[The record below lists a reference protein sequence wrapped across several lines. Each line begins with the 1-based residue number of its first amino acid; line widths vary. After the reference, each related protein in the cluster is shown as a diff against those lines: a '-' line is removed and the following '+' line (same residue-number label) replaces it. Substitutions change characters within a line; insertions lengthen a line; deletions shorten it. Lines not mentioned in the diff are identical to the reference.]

1 VLGID
6 DGFVGKFSRGEE
18 NNTCNSL
25 YLRKP
30 HSLAQI
36 LLSYWLLAL
45 VPVGSLSFYVG
56 ENSMKK
62 LAAALMFAFLGSITL
77 PVFAADEPKSPEDC
91 KKMNAG
97 DDAKIKACID
107 GLKK

>member
-1 VLGID
+1 
-6 DGFVGKFSRGEE
+6 
-18 NNTCNSL
+18 
-25 YLRKP
+25 
-30 HSLAQI
+30 
-36 LLSYWLLAL
+36 
-45 VPVGSLSFYVG
+45 
-56 ENSMKK
+56 MKK
-62 LAAALMFAFLGSITL
+62 LAAALMFAFIGSITL